1 VTDAWSERAELYR
14 TSAAHSEGADLD
26 LIVEWAAGA
35 RTALDVA
42 TGGGHVARRL
52 REAGLEVVTVDPAT
66 GMRPDVIAVA
76 ENLPFADSSFDLSA
90 TRVAAH
96 HFGDVRAAVRELA
109 RVAADRVLIV
119 DNLNLGDEIERAEKI
134 RDPSHVRN
142 YHEAE
147 WRSFAAD
154 AGLTVDE
161 VRVLEHPVELEPW
174 LERTDC
180 TGEDAAVVRGLL
192 APRLR
197 DGWILF
203 ERLALRASKPR
214 EPGA

>member
-1 VTDAWSERAELYR
+1 VTDAWSDRAELYR
-14 TSAAHSEGADLD
+14 TSAAHAEGADLG

-52 REAGLEVVTVDPAT
+52 REAGLEVVTVDPAL
-66 GMRPDVIAVA
+66 GMRPDVIAFA
-76 ENLPFADSSFDLSA
+76 EDLPFADSSFDLTV

-119 DNLNLGDEIERAEKI
+119 DNLNLGDEIEKAEKI

-147 WRSFAAD
+147 WREFAGD
-154 AGLTVDE
+154 ARLSVDD
-161 VRVLEHPVELEPW
+161 VRILEHAVELEPW

-180 TGEDAAVVRGLL
+180 TGDDAAIVRGLL

-203 ERLALRASKPR
+203 ERIALRASKPR
-214 EPGA
+214 GEDR